1 MHYAI
6 EIVPFGEF
14 GDPHVVLRL
23 AQAAEAAGW
32 EGLFL
37 WDHLAYAFGWP
48 GGDPWV
54 LLSAVAATTSRLKL
68 GVDVTPLP
76 RRRPQVLAYTL
87 VTLDRLSQG
96 QVIFGAG
103 LGGTNEE
110 FNLFGEPDD
119 LRRRALMLDEGLDL
133 LDRLLRGQTVDHQGS
148 YYTVKEVT
156 LTPLPVQ
163 NPRPPIW
170 IGGESRAALRRAA
183 RWDGWVIP
191 AANME
196 GQMEKSP
203 AWLAEQV
210 AVIRLQRTSSDPFD
224 VAING
229 VSAAGDSALP
239 QSYASAGATWW
250 LECLFGLRGS
260 VDEMLERVNAG
271 PPGKAML

>member
-14 GDPHVVLRL
+14 GEPQAVLRL
-23 AQAAEAAGW
+23 AQAADAAGW

-37 WDHLAYAFGWP
+37 WDHLAYVFGWP
-48 GGDPWV
+48 GADPWV

-76 RRRPQVLAYTL
+76 RRRPQVLAHTL

-96 QVIFGAG
+96 RVIFGAG

-110 FNLFGEPDD
+110 FEIFGEPVD
-119 LRRRALMLDEGLDL
+119 LKRRAAMLDEGLEM
-133 LDRLLRGQTVDHQGS
+133 LDGWLRGEKVDHQGS
-148 YYTVKEVT
+148 YYTAKGVT

-163 NPRPPIW
+163 QPRPPIW

-183 RWDGWVIP
+183 RWEGWVICG
-191 AANME
+191 ANME

-203 AWLAEQV
+203 EWLRERV
-210 AVIRLQRTSSDPFD
+210 RVIRSQRAIEAPFD
-224 VAING
+224 IAITG
-229 VSAAGDSALP
+229 VSAAGDKALP
-239 QSYASAGATWW
+239 DTYAAAGATWW
-250 LECLFGLRGS
+250 LESLFGMRGS
-260 VDEMLERVNAG
+260 VEEMLRRVEAG
-271 PPGKAML
+271 PPR

>member
-14 GDPHVVLRL
+14 GEPQAVMRL

-37 WDHLAYAFGWP
+37 WDHLAFVFGWS

-54 LLSAVAATTSRLKL
+54 LLSAVAATTSQLKL

-76 RRRPQVLAYTL
+76 RRRPQVLAHTL

-96 QVIFGAG
+96 RVIFGAG

-110 FNLFGEPDD
+110 FSLFGEPDD
-119 LRRRALMLDEGLDL
+119 IRRRAAMLDEGLDL
-133 LDRLLRGQTVDHQGS
+133 LDSLLRGQTVDHQGS
-148 YYTVKEVT
+148 YYTARGVT

-163 NPRPPIW
+163 KPRPPIW

-191 AANME
+191 GTNMD

-203 AWLAEQV
+203 EWLAESV
-210 AVIRLQRTSSDPFD
+210 GMIRSQRAARDPFD
-224 VAING
+224 VAITG

-239 QSYASAGATWW
+239 LTYAAAGATWW

-260 VDEMLERVNAG
+260 VEDMLRRVEAG
-271 PPGKAML
+271 PPGQGRL

>member
-14 GDPHVVLRL
+14 GEPHAVMRL
-23 AQAAEAAGW
+23 AQEAEAAGW
-32 EGLFL
+32 EGIFV

-76 RRRPQVLAYTL
+76 RRRPQVLAHTL

-96 QVIFGAG
+96 RVIFGAG
-103 LGGTNEE
+103 LGGTSEE
-110 FNLFGEPDD
+110 FSLFGEPDD
-119 LRRRALMLDEGLDL
+119 LQRRAAMLDEGLEL
-133 LDRLLRGQTVDHQGS
+133 LDGLLRGQAVNHQGA
-148 YYTVKEVT
+148 YYTAKGVT

-163 NPRPPIW
+163 QPRPPIW

-191 AANME
+191 GTNME
-196 GQMEKSP
+196 GKMEKP
-203 AWLAEQV
+203 PEWLADKVGEIRSQR
-210 AVIRLQRTSSDPFD
+210 AVSDPFD
-224 VAING
+224 VAISG
-229 VSAAGDSALP
+229 VSAADDQALP
-239 QSYASAGATWW
+239 QAYAAAGATWW

-260 VDEMLERVNAG
+260 LEDMLARVNAG
-271 PPGKAML
+271 PPA

>member
-14 GDPHVVLRL
+14 GEPQTVLRL
-23 AQAAEAAGW
+23 AQADEAAGW

-54 LLSAVAATTSRLKL
+54 LLSAVAAITSRLKL

-76 RRRPQVLAYTL
+76 RRRPQVLAHTL

-96 QVIFGAG
+96 RVIFGAG

-119 LRRRALMLDEGLDL
+119 IRRRAAMLDEGLEL
-133 LDRLLRGQTVDHQGS
+133 LDGLLRGQTVDHQGV
-148 YYTVKEVT
+148 YYTAKGVT
-156 LTPLPVQ
+156 LTPLPIQ
-163 NPRPPIW
+163 QPRPPIW
-170 IGGESRAALRRAA
+170 IGGESKAALRRAA

-191 AANME
+191 GANME

-203 AWLAEQV
+203 GWLKEKVEA
-210 AVIRLQRTSSDPFD
+210 IRLQRKSSEPFD

-239 QSYASAGATWW
+239 QTYAEAGATWW

-260 VDEMLERVNAG
+260 VEEMLARVNAG
-271 PPGKAML
+271 PPG

>member
-6 EIVPFGEF
+6 EIVPFGDF
-14 GDPHVVLRL
+14 GDPQVVMRL

-37 WDHLAYAFGWP
+37 WDHLAFVFGWS

-76 RRRPQVLAYTL
+76 RRRPQVLAHTL

-96 QVIFGAG
+96 RVIFGAG
-103 LGGTNEE
+103 LGGTREE
-110 FNLFGEPDD
+110 FDAFGESDD
-119 LRRRALMLDEGLDL
+119 LKRRAAMLDEGLVLIDG
-133 LDRLLRGQTVDHQGS
+133 LLRGETVDHQGS
-148 YYTVKEVT
+148 YYTARGVT
-156 LTPLPVQ
+156 LTPRPVQ
-163 NPRPPIW
+163 QPRPPIW
-170 IGGESRAALRRAA
+170 IGGESQAALRRAA

-191 AANME
+191 ATNME

-203 AWLAEQV
+203 EWLAECV
-210 AVIRLQRTSSDPFD
+210 RVIRAQRTLKEPFE

-229 VSAAGDSALP
+229 VSAAGDSGLS
-239 QSYASAGATWW
+239 QSYAAAGATWW
-250 LECLFGLRGS
+250 LECVYGMRGS
-260 VDEMLERVNAG
+260 VEEMLRRVEAG
-271 PPGKAML
+271 PPG

>member
-14 GDPHVVLRL
+14 SDPHVVMRL
-23 AQAAEAAGW
+23 AQAADAAGW

-37 WDHLAYAFGWP
+37 WDHLAYVFGWP

-76 RRRPQVLAYTL
+76 RRRPQVLAHTL

-96 QVIFGAG
+96 RVIFGAG

-110 FNLFGEPDD
+110 FEIFGEPMDVK
-119 LRRRALMLDEGLDL
+119 RRAAMLDEGLVL
-133 LDRLLRGQTVDHQGS
+133 LDSLLRGENVDYQGS
-148 YYTVKEVT
+148 YYTAKGVT
-156 LTPLPVQ
+156 MTPLPVQ
-163 NPRPPIW
+163 QPRPPIW
-170 IGGESRAALRRAA
+170 IGGESKAALRRAA

-191 AANME
+191 GANME

-203 AWLAEQV
+203 EWLAEQV
-210 AVIRLQRTSSDPFD
+210 AEIRAQRVSKDPFE

-229 VSAAGDSALP
+229 VSAIGDSALP
-239 QSYASAGATWW
+239 QTYAAAGATWW
-250 LECLFGLRGS
+250 MECLFGMRGS
-260 VDEMLERVNAG
+260 VEEMMRRVEAG
-271 PPGKAML
+271 PPS